1 MRKVST
7 PGDRAYLEE
16 NIPVVMTKLEMMMP
30 IDWNTTVIHLFT
42 NHTIDTIK
50 ALGPFNAANILD
62 IERFHTL
69 FKSLARGKE
78 NVMASIKNHYLLL
91 EVSLSA
97 RMSAEVDWTSL
108 PAKSTPAGYAGRLD
122 SEDKADRMCQPFGKV
137 KCTTLTSDEY
147 RLVQTLWADSY
158 PIYKNLHRR
167 YNVWVRQNR
176 SSKNSQTFEKW
187 LPRPAGVRNASAP
200 AALTN
205 EEKNWQK
212 MTNEI
217 KVARMLAHCT
227 HTLFGFAYSFWLCV
241 LFLAL
246 RTIFDFL
253 CCIQYGVPFHLCAC
267 VAGVQE
273 GPVRGEFLQNNAVS
287 ELFEDR

>member
-1 MRKVST
+1 
-7 PGDRAYLEE
+7 
-16 NIPVVMTKLEMMMP
+16 MTKLEMMMP

-137 KCTTLTSDEY
+137 TCTTLTSDEY

-158 PIYKNLHRR
+158 PIYNNLHRR
-167 YNVWVRQNR
+167 YNAWVRQN
-176 SSKNSQTFEKW
+176 SKSRKNTQSLAKW
-187 LPRPAGVRNASAP
+187 VPRPAGLRNASAP
-200 AALTN
+200 DALTN
-205 EEKNWQK
+205 EEKNWQQ

>member
-1 MRKVST
+1 
-7 PGDRAYLEE
+7 
-16 NIPVVMTKLEMMMP
+16 MP

-137 KCTTLTSDEY
+137 TCTTLTSDEY

-167 YNVWVRQNR
+167 YNAWVRHNIR
-176 SSKNSQTFEKW
+176 SRKNTQTLDKW
-187 LPRPAGVRNASAP
+187 VPRPAGLRNASAP
-200 AALTN
+200 DALTN
-205 EEKNWQK
+205 EEKNWQQ
-212 MTNEI
+212 MTNGI
-217 KVARMLAHCT
+217 KVARMLAHCRSAGSRSHSQSLRHH
-227 HTLFGFAYSFWLCV
+227 HTSFCAHSVPRRPVQSCCRGGMAPGDGCMPCYQDHFGQERSGPPPQPQ
-241 LFLAL
+241 LA
-246 RTIFDFL
+246 
-253 CCIQYGVPFHLCAC
+253 FHFPRRLLQTTSGSVAC
-267 VAGVQE
+267 
-273 GPVRGEFLQNNAVS
+273 
-287 ELFEDR
+287 

>member
-1 MRKVST
+1 
-7 PGDRAYLEE
+7 
-16 NIPVVMTKLEMMMP
+16 MTKLEMMMP
-30 IDWNTTVIHLFT
+30 IDWNTKVIHLFT

-122 SEDKADRMCQPFGKV
+122 KDKADRMCQPFGKV
-137 KCTTLTSDEY
+137 TCTTLTSDEY

-158 PIYKNLHRR
+158 PIYKNLHKR

-176 SSKNSQTFEKW
+176 SSKNRQSLDKW
-187 LPRPAGVRNASAP
+187 LPRT

-205 EEKNWQK
+205 EEKNWQQ

-217 KVARMLAHCT
+217 KVARMLAHCP

-253 CCIQYGVPFHLCAC
+253 CCIQYGAIPFMCMRC
-267 VAGVQE
+267 RSTRRSSS
-273 GPVRGEFLQNNAVS
+273 RGISS
-287 ELFEDR
+287 EQCSLRTI

>member
-91 EVSLSA
+91 
-97 RMSAEVDWTSL
+97 
-108 PAKSTPAGYAGRLD
+108 
-122 SEDKADRMCQPFGKV
+122 
-137 KCTTLTSDEY
+137 
-147 RLVQTLWADSY
+147 
-158 PIYKNLHRR
+158 
-167 YNVWVRQNR
+167 
-176 SSKNSQTFEKW
+176 
-187 LPRPAGVRNASAP
+187 
-200 AALTN
+200 
-205 EEKNWQK
+205 
-212 MTNEI
+212 
-217 KVARMLAHCT
+217 
-227 HTLFGFAYSFWLCV
+227 
-241 LFLAL
+241 
-246 RTIFDFL
+246 
-253 CCIQYGVPFHLCAC
+253 
-267 VAGVQE
+267 
-273 GPVRGEFLQNNAVS
+273 
-287 ELFEDR
+287 